1 MGLKVV
7 DIGNEPGFED
17 ASTITRQALPYRIP
31 EHSDETIAKL
41 IDAFLMAEA
50 TAGS

>member
-41 IDAFLMAEA
+41 INAFLMAEA
-50 TAGS
+50 MAGS